1 MFGLFTRNKNK
12 ISFHFI
18 SNFHISRIS
27 RRGNNRKRCTFVV
40 ISKKKISLFLFLSF
54 LKRSSSFFHKKL
66 LAREKDPPPNAWRI
80 RPGQAFYFGLNVRKR
95 ASRVAGQWLELE
107 HCLSLV
113 TKTTRVFT
121 RRGYIRNKTR
131 FIVLK

>member
-27 RRGNNRKRCTFVV
+27 RRGNNRKRCTFVA

-66 LAREKDPPPNAWRI
+66 LAREKDPPNAWRI